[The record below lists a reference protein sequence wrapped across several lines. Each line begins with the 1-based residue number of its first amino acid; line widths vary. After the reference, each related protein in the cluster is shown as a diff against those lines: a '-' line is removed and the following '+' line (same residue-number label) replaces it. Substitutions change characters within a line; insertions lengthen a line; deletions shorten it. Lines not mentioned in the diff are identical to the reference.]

1 MHQRKCPLHLNKF
14 VHISALGSSQPL
26 AVFSEHRCER
36 MKPLFFVSLLQECGG
51 TKEVD
56 HCGSVRISYSQ
67 LLRLSYERVCIRGTL
82 LSLAGIR
89 ALQQVCN
96 PLKEIVAVA
105 LVGWSDGTQLYH
117 LAWRRCRNIA
127 IAPTMQLPG
136 RLVLTPDFGIERKP
150 VKI

>member
-1 MHQRKCPLHLNKF
+1 
-14 VHISALGSSQPL
+14 
-26 AVFSEHRCER
+26 

-67 LLRLSYERVCIRGTL
+67 SLRLSYERVCIGTL

-105 LVGWSDGTQLYH
+105 LVDWSDGTQLCH
-117 LAWRRCRNIA
+117 LAWRRWRNIA
-127 IAPTMQLPG
+127 IAPTTGL
-136 RLVLTPDFGIERKP
+136 
-150 VKI
+150 KISVGANAC